1 MQQILQVAIMTT
13 LLQLII
19 DGILIDDVV
28 IGEPVLIHYLFVF
41 LLWDIHL
48 DYLLLLYINL
58 YYSR

>member
-48 DYLLLLYINL
+48 VY
-58 YYSR
+58 